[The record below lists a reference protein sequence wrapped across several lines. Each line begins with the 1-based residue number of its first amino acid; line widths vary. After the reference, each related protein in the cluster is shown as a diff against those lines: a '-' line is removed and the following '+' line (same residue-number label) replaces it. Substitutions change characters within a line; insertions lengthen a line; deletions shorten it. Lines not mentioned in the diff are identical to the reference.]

1 MVSGMSVEE
10 ATADTIVRALL
21 SLYSWL
27 VSLITG
33 ILQQT
38 ILKDNPELAREYG
51 SAITL
56 LVSLTAV
63 YLIAVLI
70 SAFRK
75 ILGILIAIGWVVLIL
90 AIILRTFR

>member
-1 MVSGMSVEE
+1 MSAGE
-10 ATADTIVRALL
+10 ATADAVVKALL

-27 VSLITG
+27 VNLITG

-38 ILKDNPELAREYG
+38 ILKDNPELARDYG

-63 YLIAVLI
+63 YLIVVLV

-90 AIILRTFR
+90 AIILRIFR

>member
-1 MVSGMSVEE
+1 MSVGET
-10 ATADTIVRALL
+10 TADAIVKALL

-27 VSLITG
+27 VNLITG
-33 ILQQT
+33 ILEQT
-38 ILKDNPELAREYG
+38 ILKDNPDLARDYG

-56 LVSLTAV
+56 LISLTAV

-75 ILGILIAIGWVVLIL
+75 ILGVLIAIGWVVLIL
-90 AIILRTFR
+90 AIILRILR

>member
-10 ATADTIVRALL
+10 ATADNIVRALL

>member
-1 MVSGMSVEE
+1 MGLEVSVGET
-10 ATADTIVRALL
+10 TADAIVKALL

-27 VSLITG
+27 VNLITG
-33 ILQQT
+33 ILEQT
-38 ILKDNPELAREYG
+38 ILKDNPDLARDYG

-56 LVSLTAV
+56 LISLTAV

-75 ILGILIAIGWVVLIL
+75 ILGVLIAIGWVVLIL
-90 AIILRTFR
+90 AIILRILR

>member
-1 MVSGMSVEE
+1 MVVGVSVEE
-10 ATADTIVRALL
+10 ATADAIVRALL

-38 ILKDNPELAREYG
+38 ILKDNPELARDYG

-56 LVSLTAV
+56 LISLTAV

-70 SAFRK
+70 SAFRR
-75 ILGILIAIGWVVLIL
+75 ILGILIAIGWIVLIL